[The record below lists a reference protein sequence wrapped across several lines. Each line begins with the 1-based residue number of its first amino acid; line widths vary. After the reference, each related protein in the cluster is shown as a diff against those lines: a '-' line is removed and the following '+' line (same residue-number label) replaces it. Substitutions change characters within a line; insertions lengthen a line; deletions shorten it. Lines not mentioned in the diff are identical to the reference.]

1 MSKIKKQILSTL
13 CIIILIM
20 QYMPS
25 IFAVQLTK
33 EDTIAEFQSLII
45 HEGGEEASGTLTDE
59 QKFLYDENQYGY
71 TIGST
76 PILKITEKNS
86 PYEDTLYCLDAKKSF
101 PATIGDEGL
110 LYENC
115 GDFTNIENQEVKSLH
130 LSASYGDSEW
140 EENYEALKWL
150 FNNFYLE
157 KQTPEQKDDFLSKA
171 FENST
176 YELDVVK
183 AYLTDDDIDIVQ
195 QYAIWY
201 FTNRDSAEY
210 NVTTLPA
217 VTLSGFDEQGSSFD
231 GLSYLDVTG
240 SQLRQEMA
248 NYLYRYLINSALD
261 RKEIDVI
268 YPSIA
273 TKDLKVNIE
282 DEYFVIGP
290 YKINSGNVNSS
301 EYSIKLLDQSNN
313 EISQNNYN
321 ILIEGES
328 NFTNKKIDE
337 IFDTNYYIYL
347 PKSDNKITKINLSLS
362 YSKYESFATLWKNK
376 TVNGEGVEVYQ
387 PTVLLTRDKK
397 QENDNIEVEVPEL
410 IDITVQKKW
419 DDNENQD
426 GLRTDYE
433 VTLTGK
439 IEDRVVFEDS
449 QILKSDTLSYTW
461 KDLLKFSEG
470 QEIIYT
476 VDETKVPEGYIKN
489 VNGYAITNTHVPEK
503 TSITINKI
511 WSDSNNQ
518 DGKRA
523 SYEVTLTGKVD
534 GEIVYENSQILQSSE
549 IEYTWTNLDKYKN
562 GQEIIYTVDETKV
575 PEGYTKNV
583 NGYTITNT
591 YVPEKTSVTINKIWN
606 DSNNQDGKRTNYEV
620 TLTGKVD
627 GEIVYENSQILQSN
641 ETEYTWTNLDKYKN
655 GQEIIY
661 TVDETKVP
669 EGYTKNVNGYTIT
682 NTYVPEKTSITMNKI
697 WEDNNN
703 QDGKRASYEVT
714 LTGTADGEV
723 VYTDTKEF
731 NAGQITYTW
740 TDLEKH
746 KNGQEIIYT
755 IDETKVPEGYTK
767 NINGYTI
774 TNTHIPEKTS
784 VTINKIWNDNE
795 NQDKL
800 RAKYEVTLTGRAN
813 GQTVYTD
820 TKEFNADQLAYTWSD
835 LDKYKDGQEIIYTID
850 ETKVPEGYTKEVQD
864 YTIINTHVPEKAT
877 ITISKVWKD
886 NENQDGKRAPYEV
899 TLTGT
904 VDGEIVYTDTKEL
917 SPDQTTYTWRDL
929 EKYRNNKEIIYTID
943 ETKVPEGYTKEINGY
958 TIINTYIPEETSIT
972 INKIWNDNENQA
984 GKRTS
989 YEVTLTGIV
998 DGKVVYTNT
1007 KTLEAD
1013 QTTYTWNYLDKY
1025 KDGKEVIYKVDETKV
1040 PEGYTKNVDG
1050 YTITNT
1056 YIPEKIDITIN
1067 KIWKDNENQD
1077 GKRAP
1082 YKVTLTGTLDGEVVY
1097 ADTKEFNPDQITY
1110 AWTNLDKYKDGQ
1122 EIVYTIDETEVP
1134 EGYTK
1139 EIQDYTIINTHVPEK
1154 TSVTI
1159 NKIWNDS
1166 ENQDELRAPYE
1177 VTLTGTLDGEV
1188 VYTDTKEF
1196 NSDQI
1201 TYTWDNLDK
1210 YKNGQEIVYTVDE
1223 TKVPDEYTKEVNGYT
1238 ITNTHILRE
1247 FDLNLKKFITKVNNI
1262 TLEESREPNVDTSP
1276 LKNET
1281 STDANYSKISNPVEV
1296 EIGDIVTY
1304 TIRVYNEGEKPGYAE
1319 KITDYIPEGLGY
1331 LEGYKVNVENGW
1343 KLEEGDNIVKLDT
1356 LRKGTKNLTIEDF
1369 DGIDDLSD
1377 VNVIIGN
1384 AKISSSKLSSTNSD
1398 NLIKEFDRKTGEK
1411 LEYKDLEIAC
1421 IVVSDELTCDNFKN
1435 IAEIVVDK
1443 DKNGKDVE
1451 DIDSIPDTVNPED
1464 YPNTEKREDDTF
1476 QDDNDY
1482 EDLVVK
1488 HKDFDLSLQKF
1499 ITNINDEKIV
1509 DREPKV
1515 EINENGKIE
1524 FISQKDPLEVCN
1536 NDLITYTIRVY
1547 NEGELSGYAK
1557 EISDNLP
1564 EGLEF
1569 VIDSEI
1575 NKKYGWKLYDENGE
1589 ETEDLSKAKIVKT
1602 NYLSKEVSEGREEDC
1617 LLEGFN
1623 QATKEVDYID
1633 LQIVFKVVEDSID
1646 KNTRIIQN
1654 IAEITD
1660 DEDKDGD
1667 DIEDIDSIPNNGEE
1681 TEDDIDYEEIYVKY
1695 FDLKLQKDLV
1705 KIIIEE
1711 NGEVK
1716 EIDVSSESNIP
1727 SVQVHSSLIEKTIV
1741 KFVYKITITNEGE
1754 IAGYAE
1760 EIKDYIPKGLKFVEQ
1775 DNEDWK
1781 KIDENTIIT
1790 NKLSENKL
1798 EPGESADVEVIL
1810 EWENSENNFGVKINV
1825 AEISKDKNDSDT
1837 PDIDSTPDNK
1847 IEGEDDIDEAP
1858 VKLETIIDKTE
1869 EPQTPKTPTPV
1880 VAEAQSTPKTGD
1892 IIPIIAISVIILVII
1907 LNIGYS
1913 IYLNKKKNK

>member
-33 EDTIAEFQSLII
+33 EDAIAEFQSLII

-86 PYEDTLYCLDAKKSF
+86 PYEDILYCLDAKKSF

-282 DEYFVIGP
+282 GEYFVIGP

-376 TVNGEGVEVYQ
+376 TVNEEGVEVYQ

-534 GEIVYENSQILQSSE
+534 GEIVYENSQILQSNE

-591 YVPEKTSVTINKIWN
+591 YVPEKTSITMNKIWEDN
-606 DSNNQDGKRTNYEV
+606 NNQDGKRTNYEV

-682 NTYVPEKTSITMNKI
+682 NTYVPEKTSITINKI

-767 NINGYTI
+767 NIKGYTI

-958 TIINTYIPEETSIT
+958 TIT
-972 INKIWNDNENQA
+972 
-984 GKRTS
+984 
-989 YEVTLTGIV
+989 
-998 DGKVVYTNT
+998 
-1007 KTLEAD
+1007 
-1013 QTTYTWNYLDKY
+1013 
-1025 KDGKEVIYKVDETKV
+1025 
-1040 PEGYTKNVDG
+1040 
-1050 YTITNT
+1050 
-1056 YIPEKIDITIN
+1056 
-1067 KIWKDNENQD
+1067 
-1077 GKRAP
+1077 
-1082 YKVTLTGTLDGEVVY
+1082 
-1097 ADTKEFNPDQITY
+1097 
-1110 AWTNLDKYKDGQ
+1110 
-1122 EIVYTIDETEVP
+1122 
-1134 EGYTK
+1134 
-1139 EIQDYTIINTHVPEK
+1139 NTHVPEK

-1210 YKNGQEIVYTVDE
+1210 YKNGKEIVYTVDE

-1238 ITNTHILRE
+1238 ITNTHILRK

>member
-33 EDTIAEFQSLII
+33 EDAIAEFQSLII

-376 TVNGEGVEVYQ
+376 TVNEEGVEVYQ

-410 IDITVQKKW
+410 IDITLQKKW

-534 GEIVYENSQILQSSE
+534 GEIVYENSQILQSNE

-591 YVPEKTSVTINKIWN
+591 YVPEKTSITI
-606 DSNNQDGKRTNYEV
+606 
-620 TLTGKVD
+620 
-627 GEIVYENSQILQSN
+627 
-641 ETEYTWTNLDKYKN
+641 
-655 GQEIIY
+655 
-661 TVDETKVP
+661 
-669 EGYTKNVNGYTIT
+669 
-682 NTYVPEKTSITMNKI
+682 NKI

-864 YTIINTHVPEKAT
+864 YTIINTHVTEKAT

-958 TIINTYIPEETSIT
+958 TIINT
-972 INKIWNDNENQA
+972 
-984 GKRTS
+984 
-989 YEVTLTGIV
+989 
-998 DGKVVYTNT
+998 
-1007 KTLEAD
+1007 
-1013 QTTYTWNYLDKY
+1013 
-1025 KDGKEVIYKVDETKV
+1025 
-1040 PEGYTKNVDG
+1040 
-1050 YTITNT
+1050 
-1056 YIPEKIDITIN
+1056 
-1067 KIWKDNENQD
+1067 
-1077 GKRAP
+1077 
-1082 YKVTLTGTLDGEVVY
+1082 
-1097 ADTKEFNPDQITY
+1097 
-1110 AWTNLDKYKDGQ
+1110 
-1122 EIVYTIDETEVP
+1122 
-1134 EGYTK
+1134 
-1139 EIQDYTIINTHVPEK
+1139 HVPEK

-1177 VTLTGTLDGEV
+1177 VTLTGTADGEV

-1210 YKNGQEIVYTVDE
+1210 YKNGKEIVYTVDE

-1238 ITNTHILRE
+1238 ITNTHILRK

-1304 TIRVYNEGEKPGYAE
+1304 TIRVYNEGEKSGYAE

-1331 LEGYKVNVENGW
+1331 LEGYKLNVENGW

>member
-157 KQTPEQKDDFLSKA
+157 KQTPEQKDEFLSKA

-261 RKEIDVI
+261 RNEIDVI

-273 TKDLKVNIE
+273 TKVLKVNIE

-376 TVNGEGVEVYQ
+376 TVNEEGVEVYQ

-410 IDITVQKKW
+410 IDIMVQKKW

-534 GEIVYENSQILQSSE
+534 GEIVYENSQILQSNE
-549 IEYTWTNLDKYKN
+549 I
-562 GQEIIYTVDETKV
+562 
-575 PEGYTKNV
+575 
-583 NGYTITNT
+583 
-591 YVPEKTSVTINKIWN
+591 
-606 DSNNQDGKRTNYEV
+606 
-620 TLTGKVD
+620 
-627 GEIVYENSQILQSN
+627 
-641 ETEYTWTNLDKYKN
+641 EYTWTNLDKYKN

-703 QDGKRASYEVT
+703 QDGKRTNYEVTLTGTVDGEIVYTDTKELSPDQTTYTWRDLEKYRNNKEIIYTVDETKVPEGYTKNVNGYTITNTYVPEKTSITINKIWEDNNNQDGKRASYEVT
-714 LTGTADGEV
+714 LTGKVDGEV

-850 ETKVPEGYTKEVQD
+850 ET
-864 YTIINTHVPEKAT
+864 
-877 ITISKVWKD
+877 
-886 NENQDGKRAPYEV
+886 
-899 TLTGT
+899 
-904 VDGEIVYTDTKEL
+904 
-917 SPDQTTYTWRDL
+917 
-929 EKYRNNKEIIYTID
+929 
-943 ETKVPEGYTKEINGY
+943 
-958 TIINTYIPEETSIT
+958 
-972 INKIWNDNENQA
+972 
-984 GKRTS
+984 
-989 YEVTLTGIV
+989 
-998 DGKVVYTNT
+998 
-1007 KTLEAD
+1007 
-1013 QTTYTWNYLDKY
+1013 
-1025 KDGKEVIYKVDETKV
+1025 
-1040 PEGYTKNVDG
+1040 
-1050 YTITNT
+1050 
-1056 YIPEKIDITIN
+1056 
-1067 KIWKDNENQD
+1067 
-1077 GKRAP
+1077 
-1082 YKVTLTGTLDGEVVY
+1082 
-1097 ADTKEFNPDQITY
+1097 
-1110 AWTNLDKYKDGQ
+1110 
-1122 EIVYTIDETEVP
+1122 EVP

-1210 YKNGQEIVYTVDE
+1210 YKNGKEIVYTVDE

-1262 TLEESREPNVDTSP
+1262 TLEKSREPNVDTTP

-1281 STDANYSKISNPVEV
+1281 NTDANYSKISNPVEV

-1331 LEGYKVNVENGW
+1331 LEDYKVNVENGW

-1464 YPNTEKREDDTF
+1464 YPNTEKREDDSF

-1524 FISQKDPLEVCN
+1524 FISHKDPLEVCN

>member
-376 TVNGEGVEVYQ
+376 TVNEEGVEVYQ

-534 GEIVYENSQILQSSE
+534 GEIVYENSQILQSNE
-549 IEYTWTNLDKYKN
+549 I
-562 GQEIIYTVDETKV
+562 
-575 PEGYTKNV
+575 
-583 NGYTITNT
+583 
-591 YVPEKTSVTINKIWN
+591 
-606 DSNNQDGKRTNYEV
+606 
-620 TLTGKVD
+620 
-627 GEIVYENSQILQSN
+627 
-641 ETEYTWTNLDKYKN
+641 EYTWTNLDKYKN

-703 QDGKRASYEVT
+703 QDGKRTNYEVT
-714 LTGTADGEV
+714 LTG
-723 VYTDTKEF
+723 K
-731 NAGQITYTW
+731 
-740 TDLEKH
+740 
-746 KNGQEIIYT
+746 
-755 IDETKVPEGYTK
+755 
-767 NINGYTI
+767 
-774 TNTHIPEKTS
+774 
-784 VTINKIWNDNE
+784 
-795 NQDKL
+795 
-800 RAKYEVTLTGRAN
+800 
-813 GQTVYTD
+813 
-820 TKEFNADQLAYTWSD
+820 
-835 LDKYKDGQEIIYTID
+835 
-850 ETKVPEGYTKEVQD
+850 
-864 YTIINTHVPEKAT
+864 
-877 ITISKVWKD
+877 
-886 NENQDGKRAPYEV
+886 
-899 TLTGT
+899 
-904 VDGEIVYTDTKEL
+904 VDGEIVC
-917 SPDQTTYTWRDL
+917 S
-929 EKYRNNKEIIYTID
+929 
-943 ETKVPEGYTKEINGY
+943 
-958 TIINTYIPEETSIT
+958 
-972 INKIWNDNENQA
+972 
-984 GKRTS
+984 
-989 YEVTLTGIV
+989 
-998 DGKVVYTNT
+998 
-1007 KTLEAD
+1007 
-1013 QTTYTWNYLDKY
+1013 
-1025 KDGKEVIYKVDETKV
+1025 
-1040 PEGYTKNVDG
+1040 
-1050 YTITNT
+1050 
-1056 YIPEKIDITIN
+1056 
-1067 KIWKDNENQD
+1067 
-1077 GKRAP
+1077 
-1082 YKVTLTGTLDGEVVY
+1082 
-1097 ADTKEFNPDQITY
+1097 
-1110 AWTNLDKYKDGQ
+1110 
-1122 EIVYTIDETEVP
+1122 
-1134 EGYTK
+1134 
-1139 EIQDYTIINTHVPEK
+1139 
-1154 TSVTI
+1154 
-1159 NKIWNDS
+1159 
-1166 ENQDELRAPYE
+1166 
-1177 VTLTGTLDGEV
+1177 
-1188 VYTDTKEF
+1188 
-1196 NSDQI
+1196 
-1201 TYTWDNLDK
+1201 
-1210 YKNGQEIVYTVDE
+1210 
-1223 TKVPDEYTKEVNGYT
+1223 
-1238 ITNTHILRE
+1238 
-1247 FDLNLKKFITKVNNI
+1247 
-1262 TLEESREPNVDTSP
+1262 
-1276 LKNET
+1276 
-1281 STDANYSKISNPVEV
+1281 
-1296 EIGDIVTY
+1296 
-1304 TIRVYNEGEKPGYAE
+1304 
-1319 KITDYIPEGLGY
+1319 
-1331 LEGYKVNVENGW
+1331 
-1343 KLEEGDNIVKLDT
+1343 
-1356 LRKGTKNLTIEDF
+1356 
-1369 DGIDDLSD
+1369 
-1377 VNVIIGN
+1377 
-1384 AKISSSKLSSTNSD
+1384 
-1398 NLIKEFDRKTGEK
+1398 
-1411 LEYKDLEIAC
+1411 
-1421 IVVSDELTCDNFKN
+1421 
-1435 IAEIVVDK
+1435 
-1443 DKNGKDVE
+1443 
-1451 DIDSIPDTVNPED
+1451 
-1464 YPNTEKREDDTF
+1464 
-1476 QDDNDY
+1476 
-1482 EDLVVK
+1482 
-1488 HKDFDLSLQKF
+1488 
-1499 ITNINDEKIV
+1499 
-1509 DREPKV
+1509 
-1515 EINENGKIE
+1515 
-1524 FISQKDPLEVCN
+1524 
-1536 NDLITYTIRVY
+1536 
-1547 NEGELSGYAK
+1547 
-1557 EISDNLP
+1557 
-1564 EGLEF
+1564 
-1569 VIDSEI
+1569 
-1575 NKKYGWKLYDENGE
+1575 
-1589 ETEDLSKAKIVKT
+1589 
-1602 NYLSKEVSEGREEDC
+1602 
-1617 LLEGFN
+1617 
-1623 QATKEVDYID
+1623 
-1633 LQIVFKVVEDSID
+1633 
-1646 KNTRIIQN
+1646 
-1654 IAEITD
+1654 
-1660 DEDKDGD
+1660 
-1667 DIEDIDSIPNNGEE
+1667 
-1681 TEDDIDYEEIYVKY
+1681 
-1695 FDLKLQKDLV
+1695 
-1705 KIIIEE
+1705 
-1711 NGEVK
+1711 
-1716 EIDVSSESNIP
+1716 
-1727 SVQVHSSLIEKTIV
+1727 
-1741 KFVYKITITNEGE
+1741 
-1754 IAGYAE
+1754 
-1760 EIKDYIPKGLKFVEQ
+1760 
-1775 DNEDWK
+1775 
-1781 KIDENTIIT
+1781 
-1790 NKLSENKL
+1790 
-1798 EPGESADVEVIL
+1798 
-1810 EWENSENNFGVKINV
+1810 
-1825 AEISKDKNDSDT
+1825 
-1837 PDIDSTPDNK
+1837 
-1847 IEGEDDIDEAP
+1847 
-1858 VKLETIIDKTE
+1858 
-1869 EPQTPKTPTPV
+1869 
-1880 VAEAQSTPKTGD
+1880 
-1892 IIPIIAISVIILVII
+1892 
-1907 LNIGYS
+1907 
-1913 IYLNKKKNK
+1913 

>member
-301 EYSIKLLDQSNN
+301 EYSIKLLDQLNN

-376 TVNGEGVEVYQ
+376 TVNEEGVEVYQ

-534 GEIVYENSQILQSSE
+534 GEIVYENSQILQSNE

-591 YVPEKTSVTINKIWN
+591 YVPEKTSITMNKIWEDN
-606 DSNNQDGKRTNYEV
+606 NNQDGKRTNYEV

-682 NTYVPEKTSITMNKI
+682 NTYVPEKTSITINKI

-943 ETKVPEGYTKEINGY
+943 ETKVPEGYTKEI
-958 TIINTYIPEETSIT
+958 
-972 INKIWNDNENQA
+972 
-984 GKRTS
+984 
-989 YEVTLTGIV
+989 
-998 DGKVVYTNT
+998 
-1007 KTLEAD
+1007 
-1013 QTTYTWNYLDKY
+1013 
-1025 KDGKEVIYKVDETKV
+1025 
-1040 PEGYTKNVDG
+1040 
-1050 YTITNT
+1050 
-1056 YIPEKIDITIN
+1056 
-1067 KIWKDNENQD
+1067 
-1077 GKRAP
+1077 
-1082 YKVTLTGTLDGEVVY
+1082 
-1097 ADTKEFNPDQITY
+1097 
-1110 AWTNLDKYKDGQ
+1110 
-1122 EIVYTIDETEVP
+1122 
-1134 EGYTK
+1134 
-1139 EIQDYTIINTHVPEK
+1139 QDYTIINTHVPEK

-1210 YKNGQEIVYTVDE
+1210 YKNGKEIVYTVDE

-1238 ITNTHILRE
+1238 ITNTHILRK

-1296 EIGDIVTY
+1296 EIGDIATY

-1711 NGEVK
+1711 NGAVK

>member
-301 EYSIKLLDQSNN
+301 EYSIKLLDQLNN

-376 TVNGEGVEVYQ
+376 TVNEEGVEVYQ

-534 GEIVYENSQILQSSE
+534 GEIVYENSQILQSNE

-591 YVPEKTSVTINKIWN
+591 YVPEKTSITMNKIWEDN
-606 DSNNQDGKRTNYEV
+606 NNQDGKRTNYEV

-682 NTYVPEKTSITMNKI
+682 NTYVPEKTSITINKI

-943 ETKVPEGYTKEINGY
+943 ETKVPEGYTKEI
-958 TIINTYIPEETSIT
+958 
-972 INKIWNDNENQA
+972 
-984 GKRTS
+984 
-989 YEVTLTGIV
+989 
-998 DGKVVYTNT
+998 
-1007 KTLEAD
+1007 
-1013 QTTYTWNYLDKY
+1013 
-1025 KDGKEVIYKVDETKV
+1025 
-1040 PEGYTKNVDG
+1040 
-1050 YTITNT
+1050 
-1056 YIPEKIDITIN
+1056 
-1067 KIWKDNENQD
+1067 
-1077 GKRAP
+1077 
-1082 YKVTLTGTLDGEVVY
+1082 
-1097 ADTKEFNPDQITY
+1097 
-1110 AWTNLDKYKDGQ
+1110 
-1122 EIVYTIDETEVP
+1122 
-1134 EGYTK
+1134 
-1139 EIQDYTIINTHVPEK
+1139 QDYTIINTHVPEK

-1210 YKNGQEIVYTVDE
+1210 YKNGKEIVYTVDE

-1238 ITNTHILRE
+1238 ITNTHILRK

-1711 NGEVK
+1711 NGAVK

>member
-33 EDTIAEFQSLII
+33 EDAIAEFQSLII

-115 GDFTNIENQEVKSLH
+115 GDFANIENQEVKSLH
-130 LSASYGDSEW
+130 LSASYSDSEW

-261 RKEIDVI
+261 RNEIDVI

-313 EISQNNYN
+313 EILQNNYN

-376 TVNGEGVEVYQ
+376 TVNEEGVEVYQ

-410 IDITVQKKW
+410 IDIMVQKKW

-534 GEIVYENSQILQSSE
+534 GEIVYENSQILQSNE

-591 YVPEKTSVTINKIWN
+591 YVPEKTSITINKIWEDN
-606 DSNNQDGKRTNYEV
+606 NNQDGKRASYEV

-627 GEIVYENSQILQSN
+627 GEIVYENSKILQPN
-641 ETEYTWTNLDKYKN
+641 EIEYTWTNLDKYKN

-682 NTYVPEKTSITMNKI
+682 NTYVPEKTSITINKI

-714 LTGTADGEV
+714 LTGKADGEV

-820 TKEFNADQLAYTWSD
+820 TKVFNADQLAYTWSD

-943 ETKVPEGYTKEINGY
+943 ET
-958 TIINTYIPEETSIT
+958 
-972 INKIWNDNENQA
+972 
-984 GKRTS
+984 
-989 YEVTLTGIV
+989 
-998 DGKVVYTNT
+998 
-1007 KTLEAD
+1007 
-1013 QTTYTWNYLDKY
+1013 
-1025 KDGKEVIYKVDETKV
+1025 
-1040 PEGYTKNVDG
+1040 
-1050 YTITNT
+1050 
-1056 YIPEKIDITIN
+1056 
-1067 KIWKDNENQD
+1067 
-1077 GKRAP
+1077 
-1082 YKVTLTGTLDGEVVY
+1082 
-1097 ADTKEFNPDQITY
+1097 
-1110 AWTNLDKYKDGQ
+1110 
-1122 EIVYTIDETEVP
+1122 EVP

-1210 YKNGQEIVYTVDE
+1210 YKNGKEIVYTVDE

-1262 TLEESREPNVDTSP
+1262 TLEKSREPNVDTTP

-1304 TIRVYNEGEKPGYAE
+1304 TIRIYNEGEKPGYAE

-1536 NDLITYTIRVY
+1536 NDLITYTIRIY

-1623 QATKEVDYID
+1623 QATKEVDYMD